1 MMVHACTLI
10 VNAICQRTRAYLE
23 AHLRKGASPHF
34 VPCVIYDRVYALA
47 RGSGVP
53 GCVAQGFLGLFWLGL
68 HLCVPW
74 ATGLLPTAHHS
85 WCVPSHAWCG
95 VVENRNIYVWWTEVI
110 TSLHMPHMFLVYA
123 ELHADDAWECAR
135 GSLKKIKRVRFCAS
149 EGTNSVLCWG
159 TWRVSAREQQR
170 EGSSANLKFEAAW
183 VQRVW
188 AAWVQRAAG
197 SECGLHGCNLQPV
210 WAAWVQ
216 WVAGSECGLRG
227 CSEYRL
233 HGCIEQLT
241 ASVGCVGAVSV
252 DWMGAASMGCMG
264 WTPEKQ

>member
-149 EGTNSVLCWG
+149 EGTNSIMLRHLTCQC
-159 TWRVSAREQQR
+159 TRAAARGQQR
-170 EGSSANLKFEAAW
+170 KFKVWGCMGAASVGCVGAASSWQRVWAAW
-183 VQRVW
+183 VQPATSVGFVGAVSSWQRVW
-188 AAWVQRAAG
+188 AAWVQR
-197 SECGLHGCNLQPV
+197 V
-210 WAAWVQ
+210 
-216 WVAGSECGLRG
+216 
-227 CSEYRL
+227 
-233 HGCIEQLT
+233 
-241 ASVGCVGAVSV
+241 
-252 DWMGAASMGCMG
+252 
-264 WTPEKQ
+264 